1 MLKMKSDKEGLKFV
15 NEFTTYNLRVIG
27 LYVSWN
33 LIMIYKGY
41 LEFYCKSNVFKPC
54 LLTGNKNQQVFCLL
68 TQVIPDKLNTK
79 NSK

>member
-1 MLKMKSDKEGLKFV
+1 
-15 NEFTTYNLRVIG
+15 
-27 LYVSWN
+27 
-33 LIMIYKGY
+33 MIYKGY